1 MAIDNITRLRHMID
15 AAKEAISFS
24 NGKSR
29 EDLESDRL
37 LLLALVKDL
46 EIIGE
51 AASKLTPDIRARYT
65 QLPWIDIITMRNR
78 LVHEYFGIDESIVWD
93 TVTEDLHSLIE
104 ELEIILQHET
114 EREPLN

>member
-1 MAIDNITRLRHMID
+1 MAIDNITRLHHMID
-15 AAKEAISFS
+15 AAKEAITFA

-29 EDLESDRL
+29 EELESDRL

-51 AASKLTPDIRARYT
+51 AASKLTTEIRERYPR
-65 QLPWIDIITMRNR
+65 LPWIDIITMRNR

-93 TVTEDLHSLIE
+93 TVTEDLPPLIE
-104 ELEIILQHET
+104 ELEIILQHEID
-114 EREPLN
+114 LLIN